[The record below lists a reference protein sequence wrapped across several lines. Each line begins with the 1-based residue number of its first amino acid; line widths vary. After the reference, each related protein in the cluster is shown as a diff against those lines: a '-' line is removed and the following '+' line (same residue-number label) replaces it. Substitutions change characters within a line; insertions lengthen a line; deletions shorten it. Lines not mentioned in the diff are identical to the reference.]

1 MVLSQTNTQLFH
13 GTNIELNLQ
22 CTDISEDSYQ
32 YVFRIIAKQSQSY
45 ILRAKYKPL
54 TYAQI
59 FIVENFHLILNNSA
73 CIIYGQVE
81 LLYRRMCMYIS
92 VIVCSKHTIGGDR
105 KLKKMVILN
114 IRRTHF
120 KTIYQHPHWN
130 NMCSFPYRY
139 FHFIL

>member
-32 YVFRIIAKQSQSY
+32 YVFRNIAKQSQSY

-54 TYAQI
+54 TYTQI

-81 LLYRRMCMYIS
+81 LLYRRMYMYIS